1 MFFSPRY
8 FCCCISLRNGAIFMT
23 AALVANYFRD
33 AIQTLLLSN
42 RGWLPQRIQALGL
55 SNQGWMAQSII
66 AFSIDLA
73 LLLGAAVFLVGT
85 AKRKLRVV
93 RLLPIYVLVQAL
105 VGTSS
110 GVVSII
116 AVVTRTNQ
124 ECREQT
130 EDPCTT
136 TLLVIFFVMIL
147 PILAVA
153 DLSVSFLTAFTYQQI
168 HFYFVAKAYA
178 IQLKEETELISLKPN
193 VTCGDTSL
201 NSSAY

>member
-1 MFFSPRY
+1 MS
-8 FCCCISLRNGAIFMT
+8 

-55 SNQGWMAQSII
+55 FNQGWMAQSII
-66 AFSIDLA
+66 AFSIDLV

-105 VGTSS
+105 LGTSS

-153 DLSVSFLTAFTYQQI
+153 DLSI

-178 IQLKEETELISLKPN
+178 IQLKEEIELISLKPN

-201 NSSAY
+201 TNSSAY